1 MTGYGSA
8 DGKVLGGRLRIE
20 IRTVNHRHFNPQLK
34 LPREVAGIES
44 ELRDRLRQRLER
56 GHVAVTARWVERT
69 ESAGGLAVDVER
81 ARQVLAAAKD
91 LKQKL
96 KLKGDLD
103 LAFVARQP
111 DVFVFKNGDGA
122 AATWDDVQD
131 LVERAAREVLVMRE
145 REGKALA
152 VDLTQRLDTLAAQAD
167 RIAERAPQRLT
178 AEYARLKQA
187 AAELTGGVKGD
198 EQPLAQELAQLAD
211 PPENPQERGP
221 LPTPLTAARH

>member
-8 DGKVLGGRLRIE
+8 DGKLLGGRLRIE
-20 IRTVNHRHFNPQLK
+20 IRTVNHRYFNPQLK
-34 LPREVAGIES
+34 LPPELAGVES
-44 ELRDRLRQRLER
+44 ELRERLRQRLER
-56 GHVAVTARWVERT
+56 GHVAVTTRWIEPT

-91 LKQKL
+91 LKRKL

-111 DVFVFKNGDGA
+111 EVFVFKNGDGA

-131 LVERAAREVLVMRE
+131 LVERAAQEVLVMRE

-152 VDLTQRLDTLAAQAD
+152 LDLTQRLDTLAAQAD
-167 RIAERAPQRLT
+167 KIAARAPQRLT
-178 AEYARLKQA
+178 AEYHISWPAVKRWRATARRA
-187 AAELTGGVKGD
+187 SSSGSWRRSCCARRTRWARRRT
-198 EQPLAQELAQLAD
+198 
-211 PPENPQERGP
+211 
-221 LPTPLTAARH
+221 TP

>member
-1 MTGYGSA
+1 M
-8 DGKVLGGRLRIE
+8 RIA
-20 IRTVNHRHFNPQLK
+20 IRTVNPRYFNAQLK
-34 LPREVAGIES
+34 LPPELAGIES
-44 ELRDRLRQRLER
+44 ELRERLRQRLER
-56 GHVAVTARWVERT
+56 GNVAVTARWVERT

-178 AEYARLKQA
+178 AGYERLKQA
-187 AAELTGGVKGD
+187 GARVIGGVEGD
-198 EQPLAQELAQLAD
+198 EQRAGQELGILAEHGD
-211 PPENPQERGP
+211 NREERG
-221 LPTPLTAARH
+221 T